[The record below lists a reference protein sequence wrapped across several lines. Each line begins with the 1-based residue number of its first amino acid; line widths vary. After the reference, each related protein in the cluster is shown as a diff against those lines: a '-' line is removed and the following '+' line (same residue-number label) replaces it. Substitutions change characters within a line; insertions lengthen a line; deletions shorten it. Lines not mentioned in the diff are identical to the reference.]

1 MTPLLLQRL
10 DQLEML
16 MRDHQHWQT
25 TPPSASALASSQPFC
40 LDTLEPLEWLQW
52 VLIPRMRALIA
63 ARQPLPQNF
72 AVAPYFEVA
81 LASSTPGHAAL
92 LRCLTQLD
100 ALFSDETS

>member
-10 DQLEML
+10 DQLETL
-16 MRDHQHWQT
+16 MRDYQHWQE

-63 ARQPLPQNF
+63 AQQPLPQNF

-81 LASSTPGHAAL
+81 LASGTPGHAPI
-92 LRCLTQLD
+92 LRSLAQLD